1 MEKVSNQPTHPVNPC
16 TSTTH
21 QTECGL
27 LFLLELYYYQNNP
40 IKMARGQK
48 SFKHNNNSAVVSDD
62 ETYMMVMLYTYQH
75 KSLDY
80 LARKF
85 NVSSSTA
92 KEIIIRSR
100 FGGACG

>member
-1 MEKVSNQPTHPVNPC
+1 
-16 TSTTH
+16 
-21 QTECGL
+21 
-27 LFLLELYYYQNNP
+27 
-40 IKMARGQK
+40 MARGQK
-48 SFKHNNNSAVVSDD
+48 SFKHQNDSAPVSAD
-62 ETYMMVMLYTYQH
+62 EIYMMVMLYTYQH

-85 NVSSSTA
+85 NVNYFDA

>member
-1 MEKVSNQPTHPVNPC
+1 VEKVSNQPTHPVNPC

-21 QTECGL
+21 QTEFGL
-27 LFLLELYYYQNNP
+27 LFLLELYYYQNTP
-40 IKMARGQK
+40 IKMARGKK

>member
-1 MEKVSNQPTHPVNPC
+1 
-16 TSTTH
+16 
-21 QTECGL
+21 
-27 LFLLELYYYQNNP
+27 
-40 IKMARGQK
+40 MARGQK
-48 SFKHNNNSAVVSDD
+48 SFKHSNNGTTVTDD
-62 ETYMMVMLYTYQH
+62 EIYMMVMLYTYQH

-85 NVSSSTA
+85 NVSSATA

>member
-1 MEKVSNQPTHPVNPC
+1 
-16 TSTTH
+16 
-21 QTECGL
+21 
-27 LFLLELYYYQNNP
+27 
-40 IKMARGQK
+40 MARGQK
-48 SFKHNNNSAVVSDD
+48 SFRHKNGSAPVSDD
-62 ETYMMVMLYTYQH
+62 EIYMMVMLYAYQN

-85 NVSSSTA
+85 NISYFDA

>member
-1 MEKVSNQPTHPVNPC
+1 
-16 TSTTH
+16 
-21 QTECGL
+21 
-27 LFLLELYYYQNNP
+27 
-40 IKMARGQK
+40 MARGQK
-48 SFKHNNNSAVVSDD
+48 SFRHKNYSAHVSDD
-62 ETYMMVMLYTYQH
+62 EIYMMVMLYTYQN

-85 NVSSSTA
+85 NINYFDV